1 MGSPY
6 QATAS
11 AVASAVASGGAG
23 AVASASASAGV
34 GYDPQQSLNSQTLT
48 SIPPLTTIFTPP
60 PECKTPF
67 AFVGS
72 CDNDFECN
80 GTYMPFLYLPAS
92 ENPHGTS
99 IQCYP
104 EITTYSDGFVDA
116 VFDYSPGL
124 FCPDGMTTATSI
136 ASVFLCCPS
145 GLTYSYDG
153 QQDQCTATI
162 TMGAAL
168 EGPWKDNEAS
178 IVSATS
184 FSAAD
189 RMTLY
194 PSAVPVYLTGA
205 RSGTFNNVP
214 SQSISST
221 LGESSVIGASTSIG
235 ISSKTSTSNGPK
247 CRRDN
252 CQTTTMTQ
260 PSTGG
265 GSSTA
270 ANPPSS
276 DGLKSS
282 NQNNLKIGVGVGVG
296 VGGAV
301 ALTLFALGFML
312 LRRYYRKR
320 LLSLTQVMYSPPT
333 KPDGDGGG
341 EQVQQVYQ
349 EKPPSELPVA
359 ASWVELE
366 GTQAEDR
373 GTGIYV
379 WKPELEGTTG
389 VPGAKGVYVRRKS
402 ELEAG
407 YNVTPNA
414 APETG
419 AVVYAESPI
428 VGASF
433 ASPRYPAPT
442 VVQMYT

>member
-34 GYDPQQSLNSQTLT
+34 GNNPQLSPTSQIST

-60 PECKTPF
+60 PECKTPL
-67 AFVGS
+67 AFDGS
-72 CDNDFECN
+72 CDNEFECN
-80 GTYMPFLYLPAS
+80 GSYMPFLYLPAS
-92 ENPHGTS
+92 DNPRGTS

-104 EITTYSDGFVDA
+104 EVTTYSDGFVDA

-168 EGPWKDNEAS
+168 VGPWKDNEAS
-178 IVSATS
+178 IVSTTS

-194 PSAVPVYLTGA
+194 PRAVPVYLTNA
-205 RSGTFNNVP
+205 RSGTFDNVP
-214 SQSISST
+214 SQSILST
-221 LGESSVIGASTSIG
+221 SGESSAIGASTSIG
-235 ISSKTSTSNGPK
+235 VSSKTSTSNGLK

-260 PSTGG
+260 SSTGG
-265 GSSTA
+265 GSGTA

-276 DGLKSS
+276 DVSKSS
-282 NQNNLKIGVGVGVG
+282 NENNLKIGVGVGVG

-301 ALTLFALGFML
+301 ALTLFALGFIL

-320 LLSLTQVMYSPPT
+320 LLSLTQVIYSPPT
-333 KPDGDGGG
+333 NPNGDGSG
-341 EQVQQVYQ
+341 EQVQHIYK

-359 ASWVELE
+359 ESWVELQ

-379 WKPELEGTTG
+379 WKPELEGTAG
-389 VPGAKGVYVRRKS
+389 VPGTKGVYVRRKS

-414 APETG
+414 APGTG
-419 AVVYAESPI
+419 AVVYAESPV

-433 ASPRYPAPT
+433 ASPRHPALT
-442 VVQMYT
+442 VVQRYT

>member
-6 QATAS
+6 QGSAS
-11 AVASAVASGGAG
+11 AGAVASAGGGAD
-23 AVASASASAGV
+23 ASASASAGV
-34 GYDPQQSLNSQTLT
+34 GYDPQLSLSSQTPT

-67 AFVGS
+67 AFDGS
-72 CDNDFECN
+72 CKNDFECN
-80 GTYMPFLYLPAS
+80 GSYMPFLYLPAS
-92 ENPHGTS
+92 ENPRGTS

-104 EITTYSDGFVDA
+104 EITTYNDGFVDA

-136 ASVFLCCPS
+136 ANVFLCCPS

-168 EGPWKDNEAS
+168 VGQWKDNSAS
-178 IVSATS
+178 IVSTTS

-194 PSAVPVYLTGA
+194 PSAVPVYLTNA
-205 RSGTFNNVP
+205 RSGTFNNAP
-214 SQSISST
+214 SQSIPST
-221 LGESSVIGASTSIG
+221 PGESSTIGTSISVEV
-235 ISSKTSTSNGPK
+235 SSKTSTSNSPK

-252 CQTTTMTQ
+252 CQTTATTQ

-265 GSSTA
+265 GSTTA
-270 ANPPSS
+270 ANPLSS
-276 DGLKSS
+276 NGSKPT

-301 ALTLFALGFML
+301 AITLLALGFML
-312 LRRYYRKR
+312 LRRYHRKR
-320 LLSLTQVMYSPPT
+320 LLSHPLVIYSPPT
-333 KPDGDGGG
+333 KPNGSGGV
-341 EQVQQVYQ
+341 EQEVQQLYQ
-349 EKPPSELPVA
+349 EKPRSELPVA
-359 ASWVELE
+359 ESWIELE

-379 WKPELEGTTG
+379 WKPELEGTAG
-389 VPGAKGVYVRRKS
+389 VSGAKGVYVRRKS
-402 ELEAG
+402 ELEAKYTG
-407 YNVTPNA
+407 NA
-414 APETG
+414 APVTG
-419 AVVYAESPI
+419 AVVYAESPV

-442 VVQMYT
+442 VFQMYT